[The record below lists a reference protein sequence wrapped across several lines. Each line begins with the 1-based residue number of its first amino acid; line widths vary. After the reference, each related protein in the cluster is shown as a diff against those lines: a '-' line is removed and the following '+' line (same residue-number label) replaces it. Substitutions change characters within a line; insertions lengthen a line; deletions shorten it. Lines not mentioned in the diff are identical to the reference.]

1 LAEDRSS
8 SLLSGGDAA
17 AVWRRAAELQ
27 EEETRRKE
35 LLTRRDALERAIA
48 GEESGTG
55 EFSLAEVEAAARDAG
70 IPARYVHLAW
80 LERRHDRWAAQ
91 NTRAGSE
98 RARRQ
103 LLGTDQQA
111 LEVSRRYRIP
121 AERVLEAMSHVFP
134 NSPFHLEIEAHE
146 PLAGGGG
153 SVLVF
158 AVPGMGEASGVSA
171 FGTTRFLMNMHWI
184 DLKKLLVT
192 VSPVS
197 EAGEE
202 PVTEVSIRSSLAY
215 SRKLNYGVGLAFG
228 SALGLAGGVAGVFAG
243 LALFGGAIGSGVAL
257 APVAVGAT
265 GLAGLGVGRGL
276 SDRGYRALYRVA
288 LRKGRSGLEDLLQAL
303 ALHAQTGGAFAPVAG
318 RLPRNMKDPGS

>member
-1 LAEDRSS
+1 M
-8 SLLSGGDAA
+8 
-17 AVWRRAAELQ
+17 WRRAAELQ
-27 EEETRRKE
+27 EEEARREE

-80 LERRHDRWAAQ
+80 LERRHDRWAARE
-91 NTRAGSE
+91 TSAMRE
-98 RARRQ
+98 RARQRV
-103 LLGTDQQA
+103 LGTDQQA
-111 LEVSRRYRIP
+111 MEVARRYRIS
-121 AERVLEAMSHVFP
+121 AERVLEAMSQVFP

-146 PLAGGGG
+146 PLAGGEG

-158 AVPGMGEASGVSA
+158 AVPGMGEASGVSPL
-171 FGTTRFLMNMHWI
+171 GTTRFLMNMHWI

-192 VSPVS
+192 VRPVQ
-197 EAGEE
+197 EPGEE

-228 SALGLAGGVAGVFAG
+228 SVLGLGGGVGGVFAG
-243 LALFGGAIGSGVAL
+243 LALFAGAIGSGVAL
-257 APVAVGAT
+257 APVAVGAA
-265 GLAGLGVGRGL
+265 GLAGFGVGRGL
-276 SDRGYRALYRVA
+276 SDRGIRALYRVA

-318 RLPRNMKDPGS
+318 HLPESKTGPGT